1 MIATQANLLTFFQG
15 VKQFVIP
22 IYQRTY
28 SWTAKKECAQLWN
41 DLVRVS
47 NDEHIPAHFI
57 GSVVY
62 IERGIYQ
69 VSAVPQLLIIDGQQR
84 LTTICLVLYAL
95 GEAIE
100 AVDEKSEINRRK
112 INNYYLFNSDEED
125 ELHYKLILTQQDKK
139 TYIDLIDKPTLPDS
153 GSHRLIENYR
163 FFQKKIRESHV
174 SPIQLYRGLKK
185 LVIVDVSLDRNYD
198 NPQLIFESLNS
209 TGLDLSQ
216 ADLIRN
222 FILMGLEPQEQTAL
236 YNDYWLPMEQSF
248 GQAHYTQLFDRFMR
262 DYLTIKNNGI
272 IPTLREIY
280 TEFKSYVYS
289 QETATVKDIVADIY
303 RYAAHFA
310 KLALSRTP
318 DLEIQQTLQD
328 INALKVDVAYPFLL
342 EIYDDYSQNLLTRE
356 EFITVLK
363 IVESYVFR
371 RAICGIPTNSLN
383 KTFAT
388 LSRSLDKTHYLE
400 SLVATFLLND
410 SYRRFPADEE
420 FKQELMVKDVY
431 NFRSR
436 NYLLRKLE
444 NHQRKERV
452 SVEEYTI
459 EHILPQ
465 NEHLSSHWQDE
476 LGVHWQDVQARYLH
490 TIGNL
495 TLTGYNSELS
505 DRLFSEKRDAE
516 GGFADSPL
524 RLNRTL
530 ATLESWNETAIQTR
544 ASLLSELAL
553 NVWSMPSLLP
563 EVLSQYKRPKGGER
577 ERTYTLNDY
586 KPALTGEVFHIYQL
600 LRKRILNLNS
610 SVTEEFKK
618 LYIAYKS
625 TTNFVDIEPQKRRL
639 RLSLNMS
646 FDDVDDPKGICR
658 DITNIGRWGNGDVEV
673 SIDSVEHIDD
683 VMFLIR
689 QSFEIQQEGGSE

>member
-1 MIATQANLLTFFQG
+1 MIATQTNLLTFLQG

-41 DLVRVS
+41 DIVRVS
-47 NDEHIPAHFI
+47 KDETIPAHFI
-57 GSVVY
+57 GSAVY

-84 LTTICLVLYAL
+84 LTTISLLLYAL
-95 GEAIE
+95 GEAIDN
-100 AVDEKSEINRRK
+100 VGEKSEINRRK
-112 INNYYLFNSDEED
+112 INNYYLFNNDEED
-125 ELHYKLILTQQDKK
+125 ELHYKLILTQQDKE
-139 TYIDLIDKPTLPDS
+139 TYIHLIDRPILPDA

-163 FFQKKIRESHV
+163 FFQKKIHESQI

-236 YNDYWLPMEQSF
+236 YNEYWLPMEQSF

-262 DYLTIKNNGI
+262 DYLTVKNNGI

-303 RYAAHFA
+303 RYASHFA
-310 KLALSRTP
+310 KLALSRSP
-318 DLEIQQTLQD
+318 DAEIQQALQD
-328 INALKVDVAYPFLL
+328 INVLKVDVAYPFLL
-342 EIYDDYSQNLLTRE
+342 EVYDDYSHTLLTRE
-356 EFITVLK
+356 EFITVLN

-371 RAICGIPTNSLN
+371 RVICGIPTNSLN

-388 LSRSLDKTHYLE
+388 LSRSIDKTHYLE
-400 SLVATFLLND
+400 SIMATFLLKD
-410 SYRRFPADEE
+410 SYRRFPSDEE
-420 FKQELMVKDVY
+420 FKRELMVKDVY

-444 NHQRKERV
+444 NYQRKERV
-452 SVEEYTI
+452 NVEEYTI

-465 NEHLSSHWQDE
+465 NENLSTIWQHE
-476 LGVHWQDVQARYLH
+476 LGANWQTIQARYLH

-495 TLTGYNSELS
+495 TLTRYNSELS
-505 DRLFSEKRDAE
+505 DRPFSEKRDIE

-524 RLNRTL
+524 HLNRTL
-530 ATLESWNETAIQTR
+530 ATLETWDETAIQTR
-544 ASLLSELAL
+544 TSALSELVL
-553 NVWSMPSLLP
+553 QVWSMPSLPLD
-563 EVLSQYKRPKGGER
+563 VLSQYKQPKGRAR
-577 ERTYTLNDY
+577 ERTYTDY
-586 KPALTGEVFHIYQL
+586 KPTPTGELLNIYQL
-600 LRKRILNLNS
+600 LRKRILNLSS

-625 TTNFVDIEPQKRRL
+625 TTNFVDIEPQKKRL
-639 RLSLNMS
+639 RLSLNML
-646 FDDVDDPKGICR
+646 FGEIDDPKGICR

-673 SIDSVEHIDD
+673 SIDSVDQLD
-683 VMFLIR
+683 YVMSLIR
-689 QSFEIQQEGGSE
+689 QSFEKQGEEFSE